1 MTPAGNQNM
10 NVSRFVSVHAAKG
23 IAPSAPQGFR
33 QVHTRRTFEEVAAQV
48 REMMFDGSLRPG
60 DRLPPER
67 ELAILLGV
75 GRPALREALRALEV
89 GGLIELRK
97 GKSGGAFI
105 SSGNQ
110 RVVSSGMSDML
121 RLRSVPISELFEARE
136 WIMSSLVRSACLRV
150 TPEEVQALR
159 ENIDRA
165 EQLHAQGRFDE
176 RIHANFEFYSLLAR
190 ATRNSVAEMI
200 MRGLSDSLRSLIHQV
215 GSDLAPNFFTLRRS
229 LLQAI
234 EAHDDAAAAK
244 RMVEIV
250 RSTEETYK
258 RLAQAR
264 RSASGAELLV
274 ASAADRAPAKAAK
287 VAKAK
292 SPAKSPVR
300 KPSAQNKP
308 ATKAVAKKA
317 VAKKA
322 GVRK

>member
-1 MTPAGNQNM
+1 MTPTGNQNM
-10 NVSRFVSVHAAKG
+10 NVNQFVSVHAAKG
-23 IAPSAPQGFR
+23 IAGSATQGFR

-105 SSGNQ
+105 SSGSQ
-110 RVVSSGMSDML
+110 RAVSSGMSDML

-136 WIMSSLVRSACLRV
+136 WIMSSLVRSACLRI

-165 EQLHAQGRFDE
+165 EQLHTQGRFDE
-176 RIHANFEFYSLLAR
+176 RINANFEFYSLLAR

-234 EAHDDAAAAK
+234 DAHDEAAAAK

-250 RSTEETYK
+250 KSTEETYK
-258 RLAQAR
+258 RLAAAR
-264 RSASGAELLV
+264 RNASGGELLI
-274 ASAADRAPAKAAK
+274 ASATDRAQAKS
-287 VAKAK
+287 AKAK
-292 SPAKSPVR
+292 SPAKSPAR
-300 KPSAQNKP
+300 KPSAK
-308 ATKAVAKKA
+308 AAVAKKA

-322 GVRK
+322 AARK